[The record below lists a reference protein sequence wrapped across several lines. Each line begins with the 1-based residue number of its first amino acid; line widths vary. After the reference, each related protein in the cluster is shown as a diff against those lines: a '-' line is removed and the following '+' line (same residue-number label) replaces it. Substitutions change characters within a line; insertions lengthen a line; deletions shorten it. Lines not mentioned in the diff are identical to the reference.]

1 MVAKELK
8 KIDIFRALDDKDIIS
23 IASITYIEKF
33 QKENI
38 IFYEGDEA
46 KYFYALIEGSVKIY
60 KTGFKNNEVV
70 LHYFNKPTLI
80 AEMVALENIPFP
92 ATAVSLEDETKIALI
107 DKEKFQELLYSD
119 TSLSYHII
127 QSLTKKIK
135 NLEQTINRNLIFD
148 ALTKVCSL
156 IKENPSFLQEQKKQE
171 IASILNMAP
180 ETLSRILSK
189 LKKVGVLSKNNELI
203 NEEKLNIYLELGI
216 D

>member
-1 MVAKELK
+1 MIAKELK
-8 KIDIFRALDDKDIIS
+8 KIDIFRSLDEKDLIS

-80 AEMVALENIPFP
+80 AEMVALEDIPFV
-92 ATAVSLEDETKIALI
+92 ATAKSLEDGTKIALI
-107 DKEKFQELLYSD
+107 DKKKFKELLNDD
-119 TSLSYHII
+119 TIFSYHII
-127 QSLTKKIK
+127 KSLTRKIK

-148 ALTKVCSL
+148 AITRVCSL
-156 IKENPSFLQEQKKQE
+156 IQENPTFLQENKNQE
-171 IASILNMAP
+171 VANILNMAP

-189 LKKVGVLSKNNELI
+189 LKKVGVLNKENQLI
-203 NEEKLNIYLELGI
+203 NKEKLDIYLELGI